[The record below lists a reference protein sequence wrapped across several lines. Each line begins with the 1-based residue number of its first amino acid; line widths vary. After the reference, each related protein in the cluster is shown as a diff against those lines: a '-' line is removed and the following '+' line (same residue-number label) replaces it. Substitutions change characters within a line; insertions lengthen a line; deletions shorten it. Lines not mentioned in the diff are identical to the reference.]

1 MTASLDPG
9 VRPGG
14 GRNPR
19 PFAPGGGFSGMVGA
33 QFRRYWIAR
42 PEIAPLL
49 GALGIGVMLMAWG
62 LVHVRATERTSSLAR
77 VLAPAVP
84 LSAHSL
90 IIHSLPFWTLCVLSR
105 NLEPTRVTPSSRANA
120 NPTNEVWRPTRR
132 RPINSTPGRS
142 CRTSPRVSAGSAGSA
157 TSNRSRT

>member
-62 LVHVRATERTSSLAR
+62 LVHEFGTNPRYTIIKGKRESYERSVAPNEKEVSK
-77 VLAPAVP
+77 LAP
-84 LSAHSL
+84 
-90 IIHSLPFWTLCVLSR
+90 F
-105 NLEPTRVTPSSRANA
+105 TRA
-120 NPTNEVWRPTRR
+120 
-132 RPINSTPGRS
+132 
-142 CRTSPRVSAGSAGSA
+142 
-157 TSNRSRT
+157 